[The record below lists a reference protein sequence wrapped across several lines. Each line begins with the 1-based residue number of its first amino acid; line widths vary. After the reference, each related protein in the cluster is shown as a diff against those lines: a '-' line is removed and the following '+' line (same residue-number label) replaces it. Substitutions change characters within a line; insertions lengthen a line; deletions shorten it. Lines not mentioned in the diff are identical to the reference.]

1 MDVLLAVTKIHVW
14 FWVVVIRT
22 NFILKMSIPLEYVE
36 FSKKYE
42 LTRSEEKLFALN
54 MTSSHQN

>member
-22 NFILKMSIPLEYVE
+22 NFILSIPLEYVE